1 MICNAIFF
9 SWAAVSPGLAAGA
22 WIGLRLKTTRL
33 LSLKRLRENLNGNWR
48 IKLKVIVKKTFWK
61 VALG

>member
-1 MICNAIFF
+1 M
-9 SWAAVSPGLAAGA
+9 SPGLAAGA
-22 WIGLRLKTTRL
+22 WIVLRLKTTRL
-33 LSLKRLRENLNGNWR
+33 LSLKRLREKLNGNWR